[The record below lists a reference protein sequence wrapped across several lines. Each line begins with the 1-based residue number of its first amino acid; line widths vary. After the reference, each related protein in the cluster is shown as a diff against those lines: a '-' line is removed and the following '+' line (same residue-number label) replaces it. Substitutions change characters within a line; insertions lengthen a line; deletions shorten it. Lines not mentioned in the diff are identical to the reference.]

1 MYILVVFVHICLGF
15 CVAVDSTVV
24 MFNLLTPTVAIW
36 VQLATIHLV
45 PDWVKLSFVIF
56 DIVAL

>member
-1 MYILVVFVHICLGF
+1 VHICLGF